1 MKNVHM
7 EDVYKDYFSVVY
19 NYLYSLSH
27 NENIAE
33 ELTQETFYRA
43 VKNINKYKGKCKMST
58 WLCQIAKNL
67 WYSELKKNKRN
78 SNIDI
83 NSLIES
89 SNLLEEYI
97 NKEEKISMFKE
108 ISKLD
113 DKTKEVIHLRIN
125 GMTFKEI
132 GEILDKNE
140 NWAKIVFYR
149 GKEKLK
155 EVGKNE

>member
-19 NYLYSLSH
+19 KYLYSLTHDESM
-27 NENIAE
+27 AE

-43 VKNINKYKGKCKMST
+43 VKSIDKYRETCKIST

-67 WYSELKKNKRN
+67 WYSELEKNKKHL
-78 SNIDI
+78 NIDMENI
-83 NSLIES
+83 YENSDLV
-89 SNLLEEYI
+89 EEYI
-97 NKEEKISMFKE
+97 DKEERINMFKE

-113 DKTKEVIHLRIN
+113 DKTKEVIYLKLN

-155 EVGKNE
+155 EVDGNE

>member
-1 MKNVHM
+1 MKDVHM
-7 EDVYKDYFSVVY
+7 ENVYREYFSIVHK
-19 NYLYSLSH
+19 YLYSLSRD
-27 NENIAE
+27 ENMAE

-43 VKNINKYKGKCKMST
+43 VKSINKYKGTCKMST

-67 WYSELKKNKRN
+67 WYNELKKRKRTLD
-78 SNIDI
+78 IDI
-83 NSLIES
+83 NTIYES
-89 SNLLEEYI
+89 SDLLEEYI
-97 NKEEKISMFKE
+97 DKEEKIKMFKE

-113 DKTKEVIHLRIN
+113 DKTKEVIYLKLN

-155 EVGKNE
+155 EGGKNE

>member
-19 NYLYSLSH
+19 KYLYSLSH
-27 NENIAE
+27 DESMAE
-33 ELTQETFYRA
+33 ELTQETLYRA
-43 VKNINKYKGKCKMST
+43 VKSIDKYKETCKIST

-67 WYSELKKNKRN
+67 WYSELKKNKKYL
-78 SNIDI
+78 NIDI
-83 NSLIES
+83 ENIYENSDLT
-89 SNLLEEYI
+89 EEYI
-97 NKEEKISMFKE
+97 DKEERINMFKE

-113 DKTKEVIHLRIN
+113 DKTKEVIYLKLN

-155 EVGKNE
+155 EVDENE

>member
-19 NYLYSLSH
+19 KYLYSLSH

-78 SNIDI
+78 SNIDF

-113 DKTKEVIHLRIN
+113 DKTKEVIYLRIN

-140 NWAKIVFYR
+140 KKEKIVFYR

>member
-19 NYLYSLSH
+19 KYLYSLSH

-67 WYSELKKNKRN
+67 WYSELKN
-78 SNIDI
+78 I

>member
-19 NYLYSLSH
+19 KYLYSLSH

-33 ELTQETFYRA
+33 ELTQEAFYRA

-78 SNIDI
+78 SNIDF

-113 DKTKEVIHLRIN
+113 DKTKEVIYLRIN

>member
-19 NYLYSLSH
+19 KYLYSLSH
-27 NENIAE
+27 DESMAE

-43 VKNINKYKGKCKMST
+43 VKSIDKYKENCKIST

-67 WYSELKKNKRN
+67 WYSELKKNKKYL
-78 SNIDI
+78 NIDI
-83 NSLIES
+83 ENIYENSDLT
-89 SNLLEEYI
+89 EEYI
-97 NKEEKISMFKE
+97 DKEERINMFKE

-113 DKTKEVIHLRIN
+113 DKTKEVIYLKLN

-155 EVGKNE
+155 EVDENE

>member
-7 EDVYKDYFSVVY
+7 EDVYKDCFSVVY
-19 NYLYSLSH
+19 KYLYSLSH
-27 NENIAE
+27 NESMAE

-43 VKNINKYKGKCKMST
+43 VKSIDKYKGTCKIST

-67 WYSELKKNKRN
+67 WYSELKKNKKYLNIEMENIYEN
-78 SNIDI
+78 SN
-83 NSLIES
+83 LV
-89 SNLLEEYI
+89 EEYI
-97 NKEEKISMFKE
+97 DKEERINMFKE

-113 DKTKEVIHLRIN
+113 DKTKEVIYLKLN

-155 EVGKNE
+155 EVDGNE

>member
-19 NYLYSLSH
+19 KYLYSLSH

-140 NWAKIVFYR
+140 NWAKIV
-149 GKEKLK
+149 L
-155 EVGKNE
+155 